1 MLFRKT
7 FFALALAAAA
17 TPAAFANSG
26 STWVGGEAGFQ
37 THAQQGATSREQVR
51 SELRAFR
58 NHPVTSDG
66 YELVQGELGYVRHQH
81 AYEERNGVPGHAAG
95 ATMGN
100 AAAVGAVQ
108 PAGRTI
114 NPMMNG
120 GPN

>member
-1 MLFRKT
+1 MTFHKT
-7 FFALALAAAA
+7 ILALALAAAA
-17 TPAAFANSG
+17 APAAFANSG

-37 THAQQGATSREQVR
+37 THAPQGAMSREQVR
-51 SELRAFR
+51 SELGAFR

-66 YELVQGELGYVRHQH
+66 YELVQGELGNVRHQH
-81 AYEERNGVPGHAAG
+81 AFEERKGVLGHAAG

-100 AAAVGAVQ
+100 AAAVGVQ

-114 NPMMNG
+114 GPMMNG